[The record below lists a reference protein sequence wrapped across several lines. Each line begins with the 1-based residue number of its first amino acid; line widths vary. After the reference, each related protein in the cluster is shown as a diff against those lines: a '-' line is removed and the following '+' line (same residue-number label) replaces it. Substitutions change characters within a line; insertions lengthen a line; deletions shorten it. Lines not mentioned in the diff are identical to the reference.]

1 MVGIGNPEKWGDR
14 CNKADMPAEGFDGF
28 WIYP

>member
-1 MVGIGNPEKWGDR
+1 MVGIGNPENWGDR
-14 CNKADMPAEGFDGF
+14 CNTADMRTESFDGF